1 MQTSLFRRPGC
12 LALAL
17 LAATAS
23 PLRALDFTL
32 HRIQATSGALQ
43 TTKSYFLDG
52 DSKVFIDIPLDW
64 KVTDSAVMLD
74 CLPSRP
80 DSHVVIEQA
89 GSKPWAFDEP
99 ARIDLRKRAQSSIP
113 QGAKE
118 VKPLPE
124 QTDLIPLDGWSS
136 LEIADTYTFFGQQ
149 MHRAVVFF
157 NLPEKRVWQVTITA
171 PEADF
176 AKVHEQTR
184 LMLYDLFEPEK
195 MLSGT
200 ALQRYRDGIT
210 D

>member
-1 MQTSLFRRPGC
+1 MPTSCLCRFC

-32 HRIQATSGALQ
+32 HRVQATSGALQ
-43 TTKSYFLDG
+43 TTKTYFLDG
-52 DSKVFIDIPLDW
+52 DSKIFIDIPLDW
-64 KVTDSAVMLD
+64 KVTDSAAMLD
-74 CLPSRP
+74 CLPASTNG
-80 DSHVVIEQA
+80 HVVIEQA
-89 GSKPWAFDEP
+89 GSKPWHSTNL
-99 ARIDLRKRAQSSIP
+99 ARSSCANVRRIP
-113 QGAKE
+113 FLKGQRRSRRYPSRRISSRWMAGA
-118 VKPLPE
+118 VWRSR
-124 QTDLIPLDGWSS
+124 IP
-136 LEIADTYTFFGQQ
+136 TRFFGQQ

-157 NLPEKRVWQVTITA
+157 NLPEKRVWQATITA

-176 AKVHEQTR
+176 AKLHEQTR

-195 MLSGT
+195 MLTGA